1 MLTQFFVIQ
10 IVTFI
15 SEVGTINISIAL
27 TFSLRCL
34 RRILTGFDRKHICPN
49 QQPANQCTPYT
60 SSLDQPLALTSCTY
74 FRVILLCFLDVNQR
88 LMHRFLTFPIFQL
101 QKRPTYFGVILSSF
115 FSISNSSPS
124 HHIFCSLRHDP
135 HPIFHHSLTLTKSS
149 SFLLEFVWA
158 LMMT

>member
-1 MLTQFFVIQ
+1 MLTQFFAIQ
-10 IVTFI
+10 IVTFL

-27 TFSLRCL
+27 TFRYAACGGFSQD
-34 RRILTGFDRKHICPN
+34 LTGSISVLIN
-49 QQPANQCTPYT
+49 SQPIN
-60 SSLDQPLALTSCTY
+60 ALPKPHHQTNHWHGHLVRISELS
-74 FRVILLCFLDVNQR
+74 FFAFQI
-88 LMHRFLTFPIFQL
+88 MHRFLTFPIFQL

>member
-1 MLTQFFVIQ
+1 MLTQFFAIQ
-10 IVTFI
+10 IVTFL

-27 TFSLRCL
+27 TFRYAACGGFSQD
-34 RRILTGFDRKHICPN
+34 LTGSISVLIN
-49 QQPANQCTPYT
+49 SQPINALPTPHHQT
-60 SSLDQPLALTSCTY
+60 NHWHGRTY